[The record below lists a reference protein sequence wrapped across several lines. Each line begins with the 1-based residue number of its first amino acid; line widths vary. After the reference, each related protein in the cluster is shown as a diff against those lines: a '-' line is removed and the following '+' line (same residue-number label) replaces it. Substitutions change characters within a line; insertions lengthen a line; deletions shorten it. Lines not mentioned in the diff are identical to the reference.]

1 MLVSENWLKETAIE
15 IIDVFNDLLC
25 QYNIKI
31 DNSDIN
37 NNVFEN
43 KSNINK
49 KDYDDIKQETERILK
64 DFADYVEYITEE
76 AA

>member
-31 DNSDIN
+31 DNSDSN
-37 NNVFEN
+37 NNFFEN

-64 DFADYVEYITEE
+64 DFADYVEYITED